1 MSFDILKALG
11 TAGKVVV
18 GFVPGL
24 GPVLNGASAIA
35 DMIGGNAGDK
45 IKSGIAQVTEG
56 LGEVA
61 KQPLSPE
68 QQIEQQRIASETKVG
83 LAELG
88 YKEKKLDYDD
98 VAGGRDVIKTA
109 LLSDDPIVRQARP
122 KMMLL
127 LGKTSVGY
135 TIGTPILVCIMAWL
149 KIDTELLK
157 LITNMILWQGATL
170 WGAFMTSFTGYT
182 ISRSADKRSV
192 AKMESGEMPSNLL
205 GLVSKIGGKIS

>member
-11 TAGKVVV
+11 TAGKVVA

-24 GPVLNGASAIA
+24 GPVLSGASALA
-35 DMIGGNAGDK
+35 DMIGGSVGDK
-45 IKSGIAQVTEG
+45 IKSGISQVTEG
-56 LGEVA
+56 MGEVA

-98 VAGGRDVIKTA
+98 VAGGRDVVKTA
-109 LLSDDPIVRQARP
+109 LLSDDPIVRTARP

-135 TIGTPILVCIMAWL
+135 TIGTPILVCIMAWA
-149 KIDTELLK
+149 KIDTELLE
-157 LITNMILWQGATL
+157 LVTNMILWQGATL

-182 ISRSADKRSV
+182 VSRSADKRSL
-192 AKMESGEMPSNLL
+192 AKVESGEMSSNLL
-205 GLVSKIGGKIS
+205 GTVSKIGKMIS